1 MSPLSNSPAYWR
13 CAFVAMLIPSLAV
26 TPTQVRGQAA
36 GTVLG
41 KVTAENGMALSG
53 ASVEVEG
60 TKFRTLTDDQGVFRV
75 TGMPPGQANIQ
86 VKRLGFRPVA
96 ELRKVRRPAFDR
108 PVQVHDV
115 EQRGAELLPLQGH
128 RDRILGIDRLP
139 AHVSLPE
146 TDTAPVLQVYGGN
159 QKHGRP
165 FCSAPDINGATA
177 RRTENCGSRA
187 RRHTRPTPRP

>member
-1 MSPLSNSPAYWR
+1 MEQRMCRSHSVITAACCTWIRTRWTAVSRNLGCVKGGRRGVARSALRPVSSFVQPTNYCRTLSRFISWRRRHAARAGQFIPSSELVGGKMSPLSNSPAYWR

-86 VKRLGFRPVA
+86 VKRLGVRP
-96 ELRKVRRPAFDR
+96 
-108 PVQVHDV
+108 
-115 EQRGAELLPLQGH
+115 
-128 RDRILGIDRLP
+128 
-139 AHVSLPE
+139 
-146 TDTAPVLQVYGGN
+146 
-159 QKHGRP
+159 
-165 FCSAPDINGATA
+165 
-177 RRTENCGSRA
+177 
-187 RRHTRPTPRP
+187 